1 MHFPLSSE
9 DSFHC
14 PSVTSTQFSLLRR
27 DLIAIAIPP
36 SKMKLIAHLLLA
48 LLPGVLSF
56 PTAAG
61 RLVAKRESLPQVTD
75 RLLFNTTLPAF
86 ITHRDGT
93 DPPSLDWTSDGCTD
107 APDNPFGFPFT
118 DACYRHDF
126 GYQNYRHQD
135 RFTQG
140 GKLRIDNNFR
150 SDLDYLCR
158 TTGHVGVCD
167 ALADVYYAAV
177 RAFGGA
183 NASPGGRR
191 EADLV
196 EEYEAKLAIYNQL
209 VKEAQDRGELPTL
222 G

>member
-1 MHFPLSSE
+1 M
-9 DSFHC
+9 
-14 PSVTSTQFSLLRR
+14 
-27 DLIAIAIPP
+27 AIPFP
-36 SKMKLIAHLLLA
+36 HRKMKLIIHLLLV
-48 LLPGVLSF
+48 LLPGVLSI
-56 PTAAG
+56 PTTG
-61 RLVAKRESLPQVTD
+61 DRLVSKRDSLQQVTD

-86 ITHRDGT
+86 ITDRDAA

-107 APDNPFGFPFT
+107 ALDNPFGFPFT
-118 DACYRHDF
+118 TACYRHDF

-135 RFTQG
+135 RFTQS
-140 GKLRIDNNFR
+140 GKLRIDDNFH
-150 SDLDYLCR
+150 SDLDSLCQ
-158 TTGHVGVCD
+158 TSGHVGVCD

-183 NASPGGRR
+183 DASPGRRR

-196 EEYEAKLAIYNQL
+196 GEYEAKLAIYNQL